1 MKAVKKQKTK
11 SSGRLKSPGKA
22 EDNATRRTLIEVAK
36 KEFARNGFYGSRVD
50 EIAKAAKINKQ
61 LIYYYFGEKSNLY
74 LAVLEDAYADI
85 RAHESALDLDSL
97 DPIAAMKKLVA
108 FTFDYVMQNR
118 TFVQLLTNENLMEA
132 KHIKRSKVIKSTHTP
147 VVDLVSQTLARG
159 EQARI
164 FRSDV
169 KPVQLYISIAGLCF
183 FYSANIHTL
192 GILFDRDLR
201 SKDAVAER
209 RAHII
214 DFVIGYLT
222 NKAPAKAAAE
232 TPEQDSL
239 TAFVR

>member
-1 MKAVKKQKTK
+1 MKAVKKRKTK
-11 SSGRLKSPGKA
+11 SSGRLKPGKA

-85 RAHESALDLDSL
+85 RAHESALNLDSL

-159 EQARI
+159 EQAKI

-209 RAHII
+209 RAHVI

-222 NKAPAKAAAE
+222 NKAPAKAAVQ